1 MLNELPNLCRRP
13 RKAAPRGL
21 WVCVL
26 AGTLAAALC
35 APAAGGVTQRSQG
48 LSQGLLS
55 LGFGFRDLSSLG
67 FGSQD
72 LSYLGFGSRDFLSPK
87 FQSPGSSSL
96 GVGDFDA
103 LVPAIRESIAA
114 GNFKVRVVPAYEQVS
129 PGQSLRVALVCD
141 LADGWVYYSPDPG
154 PVVVAGDLDVKA
166 GPMTVVEVRWPADHV
181 KQTDYGEGP
190 VVNHVYAK
198 HFVIYAA
205 LAVPADA
212 KPGEYTLTLGLKGQI
227 CRDVC
232 VNLEGGNAVSASA
245 KVWVASA
252 GAANP
257 GWTDELEAGWASA
270 MPISA
275 IKASHASAGGQVVPT
290 AGSAESVVA
299 GYTIWA
305 GLGLALL
312 AGLTLNIMPCVLPII
327 PLRIYS
333 LVNLAG
339 QSRRR
344 FVTLGLAFAGGIV
357 LFFLVLAAISAGLK
371 LLGQGAIDLNE
382 HFKYPAV
389 RIAIAMILLA
399 LSANLWGLFNVTVP
413 GRVAGLGQDT
423 SSRGHVA
430 ALGMGVMMAVLSTP
444 CSFWLM
450 ALAVA
455 WAQLQPLWLGTLA
468 IATIGVGMALPHA
481 VLASFPDAVKLLP
494 KPGVWMEYFK
504 QTMGFLL
511 IPAVLYLLSTLPPR
525 GGWPWLVGG
534 FGAVL
539 VFGLWMWGS
548 WVRFD
553 APPGPKLLVR
563 GAAVVLAVAAGFW
576 LLPQPAQA
584 GVVFEPFGAMR
595 IDHGRE
601 DGRIVVVKVTAAWCT
616 ECKVLDY
623 RVFDRPEI
631 ARAFHDRKVVAVEAD
646 VTDKSSPAS
655 QWVKTN
661 FGGAPPMTI
670 IYPIPPGPPRV
681 VVGVF
686 GPDDMIRYL
695 DEAQKQPQSRGGTE
709 KGNETDRQ

>member
-1 MLNELPNLCRRP
+1 MLNDLPYSGRRP
-13 RKAAPRGL
+13 AKAQARVVGL
-21 WVCVL
+21 L
-26 AGTLAAALC
+26 ALAAAMAVAFC
-35 APAAGGVTQRSQG
+35 APAGGLAQE
-48 LSQGLLS
+48 SQGLLS
-55 LGFGFRDLSSLG
+55 LG
-67 FGSQD
+67 
-72 LSYLGFGSRDFLSPK
+72 
-87 FQSPGSSSL
+87 
-96 GVGDFDA
+96 VGDIDA
-103 LVPAIRESIAA
+103 LVPALSESIA
-114 GNFKVRVVPAYEQVS
+114 GRNFKVRVVGSHEQVAA
-129 PGQSLRVALVCD
+129 GQSLRVALVCD

-154 PVVVAGDLDVKA
+154 PVVVAGSLDVKA
-166 GPMTVVEVRWPADHV
+166 EPMTVIEVRWPGDHV
-181 KQTDYGEGP
+181 KQTDYDQGP
-190 VVNHVYAK
+190 VVNHVYAS
-198 HFVIYAA
+198 HFVIYAG
-205 LAVPADA
+205 LAVPVDA
-212 KPGEYTLTLGLKGQI
+212 KPGEYAITLSPKGQI
-227 CRDVC
+227 CKDVC
-232 VNLEGGNAVSASA
+232 VNLEGDDAVRASA
-245 KVWVASA
+245 KVRVAAAS
-252 GAANP
+252 AANP
-257 GWTDELEAGWASA
+257 NWTDELEAGWASA
-270 MPISA
+270 MPASA
-275 IKASHASAGGQVVPT
+275 IEASHASAVGQVMPV
-290 AGSAESVVA
+290 ASSAAPEVA
-299 GYTIWA
+299 GYTLWA

-357 LFFLVLAAISAGLK
+357 LFFLVLAAISAGLR
-371 LLGQGAIDLNE
+371 LLGQGTIDLNE
-382 HFKYPAV
+382 HFKYPPV

-399 LSANLWGLFNVTVP
+399 LSANLWGLFNVIVP
-413 GRVAGLGQDT
+413 GKVAGLGRD
-423 SSRGHVA
+423 SSSHGHAA

-455 WAQLQPLWLGTLA
+455 WAQLQPLWLGSLA
-468 IATIGVGMALPHA
+468 ITTIGVGMALPHA
-481 VLASFPDAVKLLP
+481 VLASFPDSVSLLP
-494 KPGVWMEYFK
+494 RPGVWMEYFK

-539 VFGLWMWGS
+539 VFALWMWGS

-553 APPGPKLLVR
+553 APPGRKVIVR
-563 GAAVVLAVAAGFW
+563 GAALVLAVAAGFW
-576 LLPQPAQA
+576 LLPQPARA
-584 GVVFEPFGAMR
+584 GVEFEPFGIMR

-601 DGRIVVVKVTAAWCT
+601 DGRIVVVKVNAAWCT
-616 ECKVLDY
+616 ECKILEY

-631 ARAFHDRKVVAVEAD
+631 ARAFRERKVVAVEAD

-686 GPDDMIRYL
+686 GPDDMVRYL
-695 DEAQKQPQSRGGTE
+695 DEAQAAKGG
-709 KGNETDRQ
+709 R

>member
-1 MLNELPNLCRRP
+1 MLNDLPYSGRRP
-13 RKAAPRGL
+13 AKAQARVVGL
-21 WVCVL
+21 L
-26 AGTLAAALC
+26 ALAAAMAVAFC
-35 APAAGGVTQRSQG
+35 APAGGLAQE
-48 LSQGLLS
+48 SQGLLS
-55 LGFGFRDLSSLG
+55 LG
-67 FGSQD
+67 
-72 LSYLGFGSRDFLSPK
+72 
-87 FQSPGSSSL
+87 
-96 GVGDFDA
+96 VGDIDA
-103 LVPAIRESIAA
+103 LVPALSESIA
-114 GNFKVRVVPAYEQVS
+114 GRNFKVRVVGSHEQVAA
-129 PGQSLRVALVCD
+129 GQSLRVALVCD

-154 PVVVAGDLDVKA
+154 PVVVAGSLDVKA
-166 GPMTVVEVRWPADHV
+166 EPMTVIEVRWPGDHV
-181 KQTDYGEGP
+181 KQTDYGQGP
-190 VVNHVYAK
+190 VVNHVYAS

-212 KPGEYTLTLGLKGQI
+212 APGEYAITLSLKGQI
-227 CRDVC
+227 CKDVC
-232 VNLEGGNAVSASA
+232 VNLEGDDAVRASA
-245 KVWVASA
+245 KVRVAAAS
-252 GAANP
+252 AANP
-257 GWTDELEAGWASA
+257 NWTDELEAGWASA
-270 MPISA
+270 MPASA
-275 IKASHASAGGQVVPT
+275 IEASHASAGGQVMPV
-290 AGSAESVVA
+290 ASSAAPEVA
-299 GYTIWA
+299 GYTLWA

-357 LFFLVLAAISAGLK
+357 LFFLVLAAISAGLR
-371 LLGQGAIDLNE
+371 LLGQGTIDLNE
-382 HFKYPAV
+382 HFKYPPV

-399 LSANLWGLFNVTVP
+399 LSANLWGLFNVIVP
-413 GRVAGLGQDT
+413 GKVAGLGQD
-423 SSRGHVA
+423 SSSHSHAA

-455 WAQLQPLWLGTLA
+455 WAQLQPLWLGSLA
-468 IATIGVGMALPHA
+468 ITTIGVGMALPHA
-481 VLASFPDAVKLLP
+481 VLASFPDSVSLLP

-539 VFGLWMWGS
+539 IFGLWMWGS

-553 APPGPKLLVR
+553 APPGRKVIVR
-563 GAAVVLAVAAGFW
+563 GAALVLAVAAGFW
-576 LLPQPAQA
+576 LLPQPARA
-584 GVVFEPFGAMR
+584 GVEFEPFGIMR

-601 DGRIVVVKVTAAWCT
+601 DGRIVVVKVNAAWCT
-616 ECKVLDY
+616 ECKILEY

-631 ARAFHDRKVVAVEAD
+631 ARAFRDRKVVAVEAD

-686 GPDDMIRYL
+686 GPDDMVRYL
-695 DEAQKQPQSRGGTE
+695 DEAQAAKGG
-709 KGNETDRQ
+709 R

>member
-1 MLNELPNLCRRP
+1 MGLSQSLRRP
-13 RKAAPRGL
+13 RNAGARGF

-26 AGTLAAALC
+26 AGTLAAATLC
-35 APAAGGVTQRSQG
+35 APAAGGAPD
-48 LSQGLLS
+48 SQGLLS
-55 LGFGFRDLSSLG
+55 LGFATRNLSSNDLSSQDSSPQD
-67 FGSQD
+67 FGDIDS
-72 LSYLGFGSRDFLSPK
+72 
-87 FQSPGSSSL
+87 
-96 GVGDFDA
+96 
-103 LVPAIRESIAA
+103 LVPSFRESIA
-114 GNFKVRVVPAYEQVS
+114 GRNLKVRVAVSHEQVA

-141 LADGWVYYSPDPG
+141 LADGWVYYSSDPG
-154 PVVVAGDLDVKA
+154 PVVMAGSLDVKA
-166 GPMTVVEVRWPADHV
+166 GPMTTKEIRWPADHV
-181 KQTDYGEGP
+181 KQTEYGEGP
-190 VVNHVYAK
+190 VVNHVYAS
-198 HFVIYAA
+198 HFVIYAG

-212 KPGEYTLTLGLKGQI
+212 APGEYTITLSLKGQI
-227 CRDVC
+227 CKDVC
-232 VNLEGGNAVSASA
+232 VNLGGDNAISASA
-245 KVWVASA
+245 KVRGAAA

-257 GWTDELEAGWASA
+257 GWTDEFEAGWASA
-270 MPISA
+270 MPASA
-275 IKASHASAGGQVVPT
+275 IKASHASAGGAVVPL
-290 AGSAESVVA
+290 AGLAASEVA
-299 GYTIWA
+299 GYTVWA

-333 LVNLAG
+333 LVSLAG

-357 LFFLVLAAISAGLK
+357 LFFVALAAISAGLR
-371 LLGQGAIDLNE
+371 LLGQGTIDINE
-382 HFKYPAV
+382 QFKYPAV

-399 LSANLWGLFNVTVP
+399 LSANLWGLFNVIVP
-413 GRVAGLGQDT
+413 SKVAGLGQG
-423 SSRGHVA
+423 SSSHGHLA

-455 WAQLQPLWLGTLA
+455 WAQLQPLWLGSLA
-468 IATIGVGMALPHA
+468 IVTIGVGMALPHA
-481 VLASFPDAVKLLP
+481 ALASFPGSVSLLP

-553 APPGPKLLVR
+553 APLRRKLIVR
-563 GAAVVLAVAAGFW
+563 GAAVVLAVAAGWW
-576 LLPQPAQA
+576 LLPQPVQA
-584 GVVFEPFGAMR
+584 GVEFGPFGAMR

-616 ECKVLDY
+616 ECKILDY

-631 ARAFHDRKVVAVEAD
+631 ARAFHARKVVAVEAD
-646 VTDKSSPAS
+646 VTDKSTPAS
-655 QWVKTN
+655 KWVKAN

-670 IYPIPPGPPRV
+670 IYPVPPGAPRV

-686 GPDDMIRYL
+686 GPKEMVRYL

-709 KGNETDRQ
+709 KGKETDRQ